1 MIKNYF
7 LTAWRNIKHHKSFS
21 LINILGLGM
30 GVACSLLIFLWVQD
44 ERSYDGFQANGDRL
58 YKVMLHTIK
67 KSGDISG
74 SMDASP
80 GRLAETMKQQ
90 LPEIQYASTVI
101 WPEKHAVRVGEK
113 ATREACRYVDSDFLS
128 MFSFPLLQGDPKTAM
143 TAPDN
148 IVISQDMA
156 AKYFGNENAMGKT
169 IRIDNKK
176 DYRVSGVVE
185 NIPFNSSIRFDVLLP
200 LKDCFDDNPWM
211 VSGWDSYGPP
221 TYVMLRP
228 GASMEAVNAKIKDFI
243 KQQDSK
249 VTDKLMTLQ
258 PYKDTYLYSHF
269 TKGVA
274 DGGRIE
280 YVRLFSIVAIFILL
294 IACINFMNLATARS
308 IKRAREVGVRKVV
321 GAGKGYL
328 FAQFMAEALL
338 TTLLAVVIAVGIS
351 MLALPWFNTLTGK
364 QLSLHFGS
372 PSFLLLLLGLTL
384 ATGFIAGSYP
394 ALFLA
399 SLRPTAVLKGTL
411 KFKDGATLFRKG
423 LVVFQFTLSIA
434 LIVCTVI
441 VYRQMQYVQNKNLG
455 LNRENVIYLPLQ
467 GIKVTQYTTFRNELL
482 AQGNIENISRASS
495 TPTGLGFYTDAV
507 SWPGKDP
514 QRKASFGDM
523 SIDYDFVPTMKIA
536 MKEGRNFSRAYG
548 DDSSNFIFNEEG
560 IKSMNMQNPVGQT
573 ITWQGRKGIIIG
585 VVKDFHFTSLHS
597 SIKPLLLHFRTGGG
611 GLGIVK
617 TVAGKTPQA
626 LANLEK
632 TWKKFNS
639 EAPFDCFFADD
650 AYKRDYKSEIMVSR
664 LSNAFAFLAIFISC
678 LGLFGLAMFLAE
690 QRTKEIGIR
699 KVLGAGVSQV
709 VTMLSKDFVALILV
723 SAVIASP
730 IAWWAMNNWLKSFN
744 YRAPI
749 GWWIFPLA
757 AVLALVI
764 ALCTISFQA
773 VKAAMANPVKSL
785 RSE

>member
-1 MIKNYF
+1 
-7 LTAWRNIKHHKSFS
+7 
-21 LINILGLGM
+21 M
-30 GVACSLLIFLWVQD
+30 GIACSLLIFLWVQD

-58 YKVMLHTIK
+58 YKVMLHNK
-67 KSGDISG
+67 NKSGEITG
-74 SMDASP
+74 SMDATP
-80 GRLAETMKQQ
+80 GLLAETMKQQ

-101 WPEKHAVRVGEK
+101 WPEPHAVRVGEK
-113 ATREACRYVDSDFLS
+113 TTRESCRYVDSDFLS

-148 IVISQDMA
+148 IVITQEMA
-156 AKYFGNENAMGKT
+156 AKYFGNDNPMGKT

-176 DYRVSGVVE
+176 DYRVSGV
-185 NIPFNSSIRFDVLLP
+185 IATLPFNSSIRFDVLLP
-200 LKDCFDDNPWM
+200 LKDCFNDNPWM

-228 GASMEAVNAKIKDFI
+228 DVSMEFVNTKIKNFI
-243 KQQDSK
+243 SQQDSK
-249 VTDKLMTLQ
+249 VTDKLMSLQ
-258 PYKDTYLYSHF
+258 SYKDIYLYSHF
-269 TKGVA
+269 TNGVA

-321 GAGKGYL
+321 GAGKGFL
-328 FAQFMAEALL
+328 FAQFMGEALL
-338 TTLLAVVIAVGIS
+338 TTLLAVVIAIGIS
-351 MLALPWFNTLTGK
+351 TLVLPWFNTLTGK
-364 QLSLHFGS
+364 QLSLHYGS
-372 PSFLLLLLGLTL
+372 PSFLLMLLGLTL
-384 ATGFIAGSYP
+384 ATGLIAGSYP

-399 SLRPTAVLKGTL
+399 SLRPAAVLKGTL
-411 KFKDGATLFRKG
+411 KFRPGAALFRRG

-441 VYRQMQYVQNKNLG
+441 VYRQMKYVQTKNLG
-455 LNRENVIYLPLQ
+455 LNRENIIYMPLQ
-467 GIKVTQYTTFRNELL
+467 GINVTQYTAFRNDLL
-482 AQGNIENISRASS
+482 AQGNIQNMSRASS
-495 TPTGLGFYTDAV
+495 VPTGLSFYTDGV
-507 SWPGKDP
+507 SWPGKNP
-514 QRKASFGDM
+514 QEKSLFGDM
-523 SIDYDFVPTMKIA
+523 SIDYDFVPTMKIQ

-560 IKSMNMQNPVGQT
+560 IKYMKMQNPVGQT
-573 ITWQGRKGIIIG
+573 ITWNGRKGTIIG
-585 VVKDFHFTSLHS
+585 VVKDFHFSSLHS

-611 GLGIVK
+611 GLSIVK
-617 TVAGKTPQA
+617 TAAGKTPQA
-626 LANLEK
+626 LADMEK
-632 TWKKFNS
+632 IWKKFNPES
-639 EAPFDCFFADD
+639 PFDYLFADD
-650 AYKRDYKSEIMVSR
+650 IYKRAYKSEIMVSR

-678 LGLFGLAMFLAE
+678 LGLFGLAMFMAE

-709 VTMLSKDFVALILV
+709 VAMLSKDFVALIGV
-723 SAVIASP
+723 AAVIASP
-730 IAWWAMNNWLKSFN
+730 IAWWAMNNWLKGFN

-773 VKAAMANPVKSL
+773 VKAALANPVKSL